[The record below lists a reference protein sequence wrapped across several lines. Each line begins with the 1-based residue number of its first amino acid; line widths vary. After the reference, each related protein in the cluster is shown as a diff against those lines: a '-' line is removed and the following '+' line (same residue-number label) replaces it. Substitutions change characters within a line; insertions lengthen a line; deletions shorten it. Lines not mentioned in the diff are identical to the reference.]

1 MFQLP
6 DPLHPAIVHFP
17 IVLLLI
23 GAVGTVI
30 SVFTERWNVRK
41 WTALVLIAGALG
53 AFAAT
58 WSGNQAKETIGTLT
72 ESAEKLLDNHEE
84 LAETARNIAVFAG
97 VLGLVSAFV
106 NLKGALRPMATVA
119 TAVMSLICVY
129 YIVEAA
135 HLGGKMVYQHGVGT
149 ASVANSPNP
158 GVPNSLQQNRGES
171 GRD

>member
-1 MFQLP
+1 MERSKM
-6 DPLHPAIVHFP
+6 D
-17 IVLLLI
+17 
-23 GAVGTVI
+23 
-30 SVFTERWNVRK
+30 SV
-41 WTALVLIAGALG
+41 VLIAGALG

-106 NLKGALRPMATVA
+106 NLKGAFRPMATVA

-149 ASVANSPNP
+149 ASVANAPKPS
-158 GVPNSLQQNRGES
+158 VPIAWSKTVAKAGGASHRHGAGSRNRA
-171 GRD
+171 